1 MNNLEHLIG
10 AYFHQDWDL
19 EHATREKAVAEF
31 VCRSPQRAATVP
43 REIDDLLASSSDEE
57 LVARLHA
64 MGFDDAPP
72 DGDRSFLDDVR
83 ADLARLL
90 GRSVV
95 TGELVPP
102 TVTEDLEETF
112 DAEGILPLYQVGW
125 SMSGSVPRGDD
136 RFDAMCRGAFDAF
149 RARHPGLQ
157 LVWTQWPTDLADARP
172 ASPGT
177 AIDLDLDP
185 EAPVDTPM
193 LVLVDPEDLPG

>member
-1 MNNLEHLIG
+1 MENLEHLIG
-10 AYFHQDWDL
+10 AYFHQDWNHV
-19 EHATREKAVAEF
+19 HATREEAVADF
-31 VCRSPQRAATVP
+31 VRRSPERAAAVP
-43 REIDDLLASSSDEE
+43 GEIDDLLASSSDEE
-57 LVARLHA
+57 LVTRLHE

-72 DGDRSFLDDVR
+72 DGDRAFLSDVR
-83 ADLARLL
+83 AHLAQLL

-112 DAEGILPLYQVGW
+112 GAEGMLPLYQVGW
-125 SMSGSVPRGDD
+125 SMSGSVPRDDD

-157 LVWTQWPTDLADARP
+157 LVWTRWPIDLAEARP